1 MKKYSLM
8 LVIVA
13 AILLEVMGG
22 AQYFLATYG
31 TEAELLDKASR
42 DLDPTSKN
50 WYMTPVE
57 GKVVKR

>member
-13 AILLEVMGG
+13 DWAHSI
-22 AQYFLATYG
+22 T
-31 TEAELLDKASR
+31 
-42 DLDPTSKN
+42 DPTSKN

-57 GKVVKR
+57 GKVVK